1 MILFAQSPTSA
12 FHLHTVRIDRI
23 DDLSPS
29 FRRFTLTGDRLDSFA
44 DNGFDQRIKL
54 ILPLEEHGLST
65 MPMTDDWYALW
76 RELPDQHRNPIR
88 TYTVRDV
95 RAELREIDVDVV
107 VHPVDGPAS
116 IWAETAAIGD
126 ELIVLGP
133 NALHEGVHGGVDFL
147 PPPHAERILLAGDE
161 TALPAI
167 ASILER
173 LPATASGHAI
183 VEVPHADDAV
193 CVPSHPGFTVEV
205 LARHGLPQ
213 GELLVPSVQAAAP
226 GLLRSGRAG
235 STGQTELGD
244 VDVDV
249 DMLWEVPSDD
259 HGGPA
264 QQAAPLYAWLA
275 GEAGVI
281 KTLRRH
287 LVSELGIDRKSVA
300 FMGYWRLGRAEG

>member
-1 MILFAQSPTSA
+1 
-12 FHLHTVRIDRI
+12 
-23 DDLSPS
+23 
-29 FRRFTLTGDRLDSFA
+29 
-44 DNGFDQRIKL
+44 
-54 ILPLEEHGLST
+54 
-65 MPMTDDWYALW
+65 MPRTDDWYALW
-76 RELPDQHRNPIR
+76 RELPQEHRNPIR
-88 TYTVRDV
+88 TYTVREV

-116 IWAETAAIGD
+116 AWAESAVIGD

-133 NALHEGVHGGVDFL
+133 NAHHDGVHGGVDFL

-167 ASILER
+167 AAILER
-173 LPATASGHAI
+173 LPAEASGHAI
-183 VEVPHADDAV
+183 VEVPHSDDAV
-193 CVPSHPGFTVEV
+193 CMTSHPGFTVEV
-205 LARHGLPQ
+205 LARDRRAR
-213 GELLVPSVQAAAP
+213 GELLVPAVQAAAP
-226 GLLRSGRAG
+226 NLLRSEGTATTQRA
-235 STGQTELGD
+235 ELSD

-249 DMLWEVPSDD
+249 EMLWEVPSDD

-264 QQAAPLYAWLA
+264 QQDAPLYAWLA

>member
-1 MILFAQSPTSA
+1 MHRVRVGRIL
-12 FHLHTVRIDRI
+12 
-23 DDLSPS
+23 DLSPS
-29 FRRFTLTGDRLDSFA
+29 FRRFTLSGDRLDSFA

-54 ILPLEEHGLST
+54 ILPIEEHGLST
-65 MPMTDDWYALW
+65 MPMTDDWYARW
-76 RELPDQHRNPIR
+76 RDLPHDHRNPIR
-88 TYTVRDV
+88 TYTVRGV

-107 VHPVDGPAS
+107 VHPIDGPAS
-116 IWAETAAIGD
+116 IWAETATVGD

-133 NALHEGVHGGVDFL
+133 NAHHDGVQGGVDFL

-167 ASILER
+167 AAILER

-183 VEVPHADDAV
+183 VEVPHSDDAA
-193 CVPSHPGFTVEV
+193 CMASHPGFTVEV
-205 LARHGLPQ
+205 LARHDRARGD
-213 GELLVPSVQAAAP
+213 LLVPAVQAVAP
-226 GLLRSGRAG
+226 DLLRSVRAA
-235 STGQTELGD
+235 STATAELSD
-244 VDVDV
+244 VDVDI

-264 QQAAPLYAWLA
+264 RQSAPLYAWLA

-300 FMGYWRLGRAEG
+300 FMGYWRLGRVEG